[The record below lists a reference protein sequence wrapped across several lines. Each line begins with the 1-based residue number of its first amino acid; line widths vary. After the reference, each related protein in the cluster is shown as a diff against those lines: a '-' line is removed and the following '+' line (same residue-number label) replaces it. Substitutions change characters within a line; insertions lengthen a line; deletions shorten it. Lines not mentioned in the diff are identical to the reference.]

1 MSEARKVV
9 IVGGGIAGL
18 TAAYTLWKRQVPFT
32 LFEASERLGG
42 VVRSESSE
50 GFLLEAGPDSILAQ
64 KPEGLALCREVG
76 LGPRLLPTNTD
87 ERKVYVVRNGR
98 LHALPDGL
106 MLMVPTRILPFL
118 ASSLF
123 SWSGKLRMARDLV
136 IPRRRDGADESIAEF
151 MRRRFGQEALDLLGE
166 PLMAGI
172 HSGDPEKLSMRATF
186 PRFVEL
192 EARYGSLVRGML
204 AARRGRRGAAG
215 KAAFYSLQGGLAT
228 LVSALAARLPAADL
242 RTGAAVR
249 ELTRVDRGWRVRL
262 QSGEQVSASAVVVAT
277 PARAAADLVTP
288 LAADI
293 GQTLAG
299 IPFVST
305 AAVYLGFTPKQV
317 AHPLDGYGL
326 LVPRR
331 ERLRSTAWSFFSTKY
346 PGRAP
351 QGQVLLRA
359 FFGGARDPE
368 ILSLDDDGLIALAR
382 SEAERLLGASGAPT
396 LTRVYR
402 WPQATPQMEVGH
414 LTRVAELERRL
425 SEMPGLF
432 LTGAGLRSVGIPDGV
447 ADSTRVA
454 DAVASFVSASQP

>member
-1 MSEARKVV
+1 MSESRRVV

-18 TAAYTLWKRQVPFT
+18 TAAYALWKKQVPFT

-64 KPEGLALCREVG
+64 KPEGLALCRELG

-87 ERKVYVVRNGR
+87 ERKVYVVRSGR

-151 MRRRFGQEALDLLGE
+151 MRRRFGREALDLLGD

-204 AARRGRRGAAG
+204 AARRGRRVAAG
-215 KAAFYSLQGGLAT
+215 QAAFYSLQGGLAA
-228 LVSALAARLPAADL
+228 LVSALAARLPAAEL
-242 RTGAAVR
+242 RTGATVR
-249 ELTRVDRGWRVRL
+249 ELTRADGGWRVRL
-262 QSGEQVSASAVVVAT
+262 QSGEQVPASAVVVAT
-277 PARAAADLVTP
+277 PAQAAADLLTP
-288 LAADI
+288 LAADV

-305 AAVYLGFTPKQV
+305 AVVYLGFTPKQV

-331 ERLRSTAWSFFSTKY
+331 EGLRGTAWSFFSTKY

-368 ILSLDDDGLIALAR
+368 ILSLNDDALIALAR

-402 WPQATPQMEVGH
+402 WPKATPQMEVGH
-414 LTRVAELERRL
+414 LGRVAGLEKRVC
-425 SEMPGLF
+425 EMPGLF

-447 ADSTRVA
+447 ADATRVA
-454 DAVASFVSASQP
+454 DAAASFVSAA